1 MSRTLDQ
8 VIASLPARRRRKVE
22 TRAKELIA
30 EEASLRDLR
39 KAMVRTQA
47 AVARR
52 LRVGQDSVSRIETR
66 TDMLLSTLR
75 SYVGALGGELHLVAT
90 LPGRAA
96 VKLSGLGMITS
107 SDATREPKVV
117 SKRASRK
124 RA

>member
-22 TRAKELIA
+22 IRASELIA
-30 EEASLRDLR
+30 EEQSLQDLR
-39 KAMVRTQA
+39 KAMARTQA
-47 AVARR
+47 TVAKR
-52 LRVGQDSVSRIETR
+52 LRVGQDSVSRIEKR

-75 SYVGALGGELHLVAT
+75 GYVGALGGELHLVAT

-96 VKLSGLGMITS
+96 VKLSGLGMIDPAGTGRGSKATS
-107 SDATREPKVV
+107 RLV
-117 SKRASRK
+117 SKK

>member
-1 MSRTLDQ
+1 MSRTLDH
-8 VIASLPARRRRKVE
+8 VIASLPVRRRRKVE
-22 TRAKELIA
+22 ARANELIA

-66 TDMLLSTLR
+66 ADMLLSTLR

-96 VKLSGLGMITS
+96 VKLSGLGMITPTE
-107 SDATREPKVV
+107 AAREPKAA
-117 SKRASRK
+117 SKRASKK